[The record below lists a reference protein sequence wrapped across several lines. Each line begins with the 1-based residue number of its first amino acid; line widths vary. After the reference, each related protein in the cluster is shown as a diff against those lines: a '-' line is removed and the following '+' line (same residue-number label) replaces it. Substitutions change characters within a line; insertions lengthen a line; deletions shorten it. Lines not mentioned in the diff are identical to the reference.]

1 MLKIHKQTSSEEMK
15 SQFKVL
21 LYKTVWSIVEYI
33 KTYNQSKANATV
45 KVLVRIAQVPDH
57 FCDYAICQFTIAKSQ
72 KLPGRLTVRLV
83 VL

>member
-1 MLKIHKQTSSEEMK
+1 
-15 SQFKVL
+15 
-21 LYKTVWSIVEYI
+21 
-33 KTYNQSKANATV
+33 V
-45 KVLVRIAQVPDH
+45 KVLVWIAQVPDH